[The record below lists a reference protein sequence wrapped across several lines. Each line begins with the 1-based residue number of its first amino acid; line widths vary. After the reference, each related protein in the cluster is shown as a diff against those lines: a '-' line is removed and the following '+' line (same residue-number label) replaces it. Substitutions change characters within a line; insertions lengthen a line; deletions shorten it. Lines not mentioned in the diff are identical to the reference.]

1 MPMVARES
9 PELSVVVASH
19 NAGAAIGKCLDALS
33 RQRGA
38 DRAEIIVADSSTD
51 ETPAIVRRFPCVRV
65 LHFDEPL
72 TIPELRGHAIAAA
85 RGGIVAVL
93 DPFSIAAENWI
104 DAILS
109 AHASSPS
116 LVIGGAVDL
125 HDAEHQT
132 LVTWALYINEYGL
145 FMPPLRPGPANIMP
159 GCNVSYKRV
168 ALFDGD
174 VPRYGVFWKTFVN
187 WRIQAE
193 MPLHLAPEVVVRLFK
208 PVSFGDFLVSRFD
221 HGRCFAAMR
230 PDCTVWPVRLLRA
243 VTAPLLPPLLLWR
256 WGRAFWSKD
265 RNRSKLIAT
274 LPFQLLLFSVWAAGE
289 ACGYLAGGGYSCRRL
304 FY

>member
-1 MPMVARES
+1 MVARES

-19 NAGAAIGKCLDALS
+19 NAGTVIAKCLEALS
-33 RQRGA
+33 QQAGA
-38 DRAEIIVADSSTD
+38 DRAEVIVADSSTD
-51 ETPAIVRRFPCVRV
+51 ETPVIVGRFACVRL

-72 TIPELRGHAIAAA
+72 TIPELRGRAIAAS
-85 RGGIVAVL
+85 RGGIIAVL
-93 DPFSIAAENWI
+93 DPFAIAAENWI

-109 AHASSPS
+109 AHASSAS

-145 FMPPLRPGPANIMP
+145 FMTPVRPGPTHIVP
-159 GCNVSYKRV
+159 GCNVSYKRT

-174 VPRYGVFWKTFVN
+174 TPRYGVFWKTFVN

-193 MPLHLAPEVVVRLFK
+193 MPLHLASEVVVRLFK
-208 PVSFGDFLVSRFD
+208 PVPFGDFLASRFE

-230 PDCTVWPVRLLRA
+230 PDSAAWPVRLLRA
-243 VTAPLLPPLLLWR
+243 ATAPLLPPLFLWR
-256 WGRAFWSKD
+256 WGRAYWSKG
-265 RNRSKLIAT
+265 RNRAKLIAT
-274 LPFQLLLFSVWAAGE
+274 LPLQLLLFSVWAGGE
-289 ACGYLAGGGYSCRRL
+289 ACGYLAGGGRSCRRI